1 MGLLD
6 GKVVLVTGGGRGV
19 GRCIALEAA
28 REGAKVVVNDL
39 GADEAGAGKDVT
51 PAQQVVDEILAA
63 GGEAVANGDSVAG
76 WDSARAIVQTAID
89 AFGAL
94 DGVVNNAG
102 TLRDCMFHKMDEET
116 FDTVVKVH
124 LYGSFYVSRAAA
136 EIFRK
141 QYSGAFVHMTS
152 AAGLI
157 GNMGQVNYAAAKLG
171 MVGMSKAIAVDMERY
186 NVRSNAIAPWAW
198 TRLIATIPDNSPEQ
212 NARLESLKRL
222 KPELIAPFPVAL
234 LSDAA
239 SHVNGQVFGVR
250 ANEIYLFSQSR
261 PIRIMQD
268 SSGWTPS
275 SVVDRVLPAFAPG
288 FYPVDKS
295 RDVFTWEPS

>member
-39 GADEAGAGKDVT
+39 GADETGAGKDVT
-51 PAQQVVDEILAA
+51 PAQQVVDEIVGA

-76 WDSARAIVQTAID
+76 WDSARAIVQTAVD
-89 AFGAL
+89 AFGKL

-136 EIFRK
+136 EVFRK

-171 MVGMSKAIAVDMERY
+171 IVGMSKAIAVDMERY

-212 NARLESLKRL
+212 NARLEGLKRL
-222 KPELIAPFPVAL
+222 KPELIAPVPVAL

-268 SSGWTPS
+268 SSGWTPN

-295 RDVFTWEPS
+295 RDVFTWEPG